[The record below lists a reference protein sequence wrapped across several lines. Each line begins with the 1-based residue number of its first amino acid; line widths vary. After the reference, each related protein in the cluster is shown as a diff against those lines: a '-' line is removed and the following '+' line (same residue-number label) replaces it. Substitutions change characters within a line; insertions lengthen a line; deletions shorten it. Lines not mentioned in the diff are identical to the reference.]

1 MSDKLVF
8 KSQVDNSGLDKGLK
22 QVQSKTKKT
31 LNSVSDGI
39 QGASGGVKGILGLFK
54 KMGPVGKVVAVSIG
68 AIGAAI
74 AGALA
79 LVNKLAN
86 RMDDVAKSAKSVN
99 MTTKAFQQLQYAAG
113 LSGVGMDKIMAI
125 ITTLSQRLVQAEQ
138 GVKNV
143 VDGFSELGI
152 SWSELQ
158 KMAPHQQLIEIIAA
172 AEKITDVTKRNKVLF
187 KLFQKEDIRSLNK
200 LIDVDFGRVVAN
212 AKNMGITI
220 DEQTIRMAEMYNDSL
235 STATKRIV
243 AMASNLKITRDAM
256 KFLADM
262 ANELTQNLSRSNGK
276 IDQQYKN
283 YYVGIGDVAEE
294 LYKSFQKDPKIYEA
308 VKAEIDKV
316 AKEIASM
323 RGGPRGA
330 GPGAGRYIPKVTQQD
345 KDAAWQRVMFK
356 YASYKDTRFDP
367 NNRSTWVQRRKQP
380 LSSTARDPE
389 KIKQDQIRSAISR
402 TIIQLDKKAQKHQQ
416 NYEALEKILSVQQL
430 IQKIQQETNGKLNQQ
445 QKGIVSQAFY
455 EYRLKRDKEIFQNIK
470 KQNEALKAQHQL
482 QKAII
487 DGDTK
492 RVEILKAMQRLKD
505 KGVAVKQSDFTN
517 ADQNYQNAQQDVIN
531 TTAARDSHK
540 ADKDIYTNATENIAI
555 INKKM
560 NDNRQQAMGALAKLQ
575 KTGDAKQIEQ
585 ITHLLNTLSKQWNEL
600 RDLQKSLQK
609 KMKASEK
616 GAKQFDRLAEK
627 LKGLQLKRND
637 AKIIKDTNDQ
647 LNDAQN
653 RQTDLDNRNIQKL
666 GQNYDRKTQLQIAK
680 LDGDVDY
687 VRQLQTINE
696 LISKGIITNQKD
708 LQRVRAEYEKLL
720 KLKQQADEDV
730 EIAKIDKMERDTQ
743 SQNDIAQ
750 AVFNYDLDRAN
761 TLKFIND
768 LKAQGIKID
777 QQELRNN
784 RAKYQGLLDQQR
796 IQRQLKLKQSQRDQG
811 NNLVI
816 QAMKQAGFTR
826 QANRLEAQKNAEK
839 IKGARLTQQQI
850 QKANTLADLQTR
862 LSEFKYNFDTNLD
875 IKTNEMTARGGFA
888 SGAVTPDTYDVN
900 NQIRDAA
907 RQSNRLLQDIRTIL
921 QNGGII

>member
-31 LNSVSDGI
+31 LSTVSDGI
-39 QGASGGVKGILGLFK
+39 QGVSGGVNGILGLFK
-54 KMGPVGKVVAVSIG
+54 KMGPVGKIVAVSIG

-143 VDGFSELGI
+143 VDGFFELGI

-243 AMASNLKITRDAM
+243 AMASNLKITKEAM

-262 ANELTQNLSRSNGK
+262 ANEMTQNLSRSNGK

-294 LYKSFQKDPKIYEA
+294 LYKAFQKDPEIYKA

-323 RGGPRGA
+323 RRPFGT
-330 GPGAGRYIPKVTQQD
+330 GPGTPKFIHVTQQD

-367 NNRSTWVQRRKQP
+367 NNRNTWVQKRKEP
-380 LSSTARDPE
+380 LASSARDPE

-430 IQKIQQETNGKLNQQ
+430 IQKIQQETNGKLSQQ

-505 KGVAVKQSDFTN
+505 KGVAVEQSDFAN

-540 ADKDIYTNATENIAI
+540 ADKDIYTNATEMTSI

-560 NDNRQQAMGALAKLQ
+560 NDNRQQAMGALTMLEKS
-575 KTGDAKQIEQ
+575 GDAKQIEQ
-585 ITHLLNTLSKQWNEL
+585 ITHLLNALGRQYDEL
-600 RDLQKSLQK
+600 KKLYQSWQK
-609 KMKASEK
+609 KMKSSEK
-616 GAKQFDRLAEK
+616 GAKQFDRLTEK
-627 LKGLQLKRND
+627 LKGLQLNRND

-653 RQTDLDNRNIQKL
+653 RQTDLDNKNIQKL
-666 GQNYDRKTQLQIAK
+666 GQNYNRKTQLQIAR

-720 KLKQQADEDV
+720 ILKQKADEDA
-730 EIAKIDKMERDTQ
+730 EITKINKMERDAQ
-743 SQNDIAQ
+743 SQNNIAQ

-784 RAKYQGLLDQQR
+784 RIKYQGLLDQQR

-816 QAMKQAGFTR
+816 QAMKQAGFAR
-826 QANRLEAQKNAEK
+826 QANRLETQKNAEK

-850 QKANTLADLQTR
+850 RKANTLADLQTR

-888 SGAVTPDTYDVN
+888 SGAVVPDTYDVN

-907 RQSNRLLQDIRTIL
+907 RQSNRLLQDIRLIL